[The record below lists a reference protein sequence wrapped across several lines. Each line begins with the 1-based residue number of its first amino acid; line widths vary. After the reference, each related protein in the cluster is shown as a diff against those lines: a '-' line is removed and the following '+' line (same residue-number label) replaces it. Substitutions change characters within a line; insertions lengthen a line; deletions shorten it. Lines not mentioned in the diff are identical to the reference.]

1 MIQEFIS
8 ATLLL
13 AVLLVVPGFLLL
25 KSFRISS
32 IRAVCFSPVIAL
44 FLYSLMGIILHKL
57 HIATAGVVL
66 SVPVIALSV
75 LVFCISSVIRVCKR
89 KRHQE
94 PFGTSR
100 SGLADQTIN
109 STLEEG
115 SRRSWLIL
123 LGYCA
128 VGAII
133 YSVVYLSAVPSL
145 NSVPEDYDNIFHFNL
160 IRSFVDSGSWSLLNS
175 SIYLD
180 TVGEYPAPFSAEGK
194 YYPAAWHILCAL
206 PISILEADIG
216 IAANALNL
224 VLVAFVVA
232 PAMFVFLS
240 SLFKNDRVKLALG
253 AVVVFA
259 FGAFPWVLLTFWP
272 LYPNLVGMMLVPLVC
287 TAFLITTER
296 GASSLKRVGYAALT
310 SICVSA
316 QAFSQPNSVFADVVI
331 LAPYVVYATTKAFSA
346 RIRRRMLESD
356 APSVDNEAS
365 RKSVKLSGSKRSLIF
380 GCAITGSILVI
391 WFVLTEAPFMQR
403 VVDFYTVPLMS
414 SSQALASS
422 LSLSLAINSPQYALG
437 LLVLAG
443 AAHILI
449 RDRGLIWLL
458 VSYLISLVFFVVAA
472 SFGDVWIKHF
482 LTGFWYTDPYRVAS
496 IVPIAGIPVAILG
509 LYGIG
514 ALLVDLIEKIV
525 SSATWLKGATYG
537 ILSLL
542 FAAAIYIPGVLG
554 SADSNI
560 FKFLRFASTDAAVA
574 ENRVAYSEAEKSFV
588 DQAKQIVGDDSVVL
602 NNPFD
607 GSMVAYGLSGLPVYN
622 RSRTSYDTPSES
634 HESAVFREHLNELAV
649 NQEVQDAIDTVGAEY
664 VLSLDKSANRMRIL
678 FYNYDRDVW
687 SGFTQLSDETPGL
700 ELVLSDGGMKLYKI
714 VV

>member
-13 AVLLVVPGFLLL
+13 VALLVVPGFLLL
-25 KSFRISS
+25 KSFRVSS

-57 HIATAGVVL
+57 HIATTGAIL
-66 SVPVIALSV
+66 SAPVIALSV
-75 LVFCISSVIRVCKR
+75 LVFCASSIIRVR
-89 KRHQE
+89 KGRKCPEH
-94 PFGTSR
+94 
-100 SGLADQTIN
+100 SGILQSGFVDRMVN
-109 STLEEG
+109 STLEKD
-115 SRRSWLIL
+115 SKRSWLIL
-123 LGYCA
+123 LYYCA

-133 YSVVYLSAVPSL
+133 YSVVYLSAIPSL
-145 NSVPEDYDNIFHFNL
+145 SSVPEDYDNIFHFNL

-206 PISILEADIG
+206 PVSILGANVG
-216 IAANALNL
+216 IVANALNL
-224 VLVAFVVA
+224 VLIAFVFA
-232 PAMFVFLS
+232 PAAFIFLS
-240 SLFKNDRVKLALG
+240 CLFKNDRTKLVLG

-259 FGAFPWVLLTFWP
+259 FGAFPWVILTFWP
-272 LYPNLVGMMLVPLVC
+272 LYPNLVAMMLVPLVC
-287 TAFLITTER
+287 AAFLIATEQD
-296 GASSLKRVGYAALT
+296 ASSLMRVGYAILT
-310 SICVSA
+310 IIGVCA
-316 QAFSQPNSVFADVVI
+316 QAFSQPNSIFADAVI
-331 LAPYVVYATTKAFSA
+331 LAPYVVYAVTKAFLAKSG
-346 RIRRRMLESD
+346 RRRSGSD
-356 APSVDNEAS
+356 DPYANSEAS
-365 RKSVKLSGSKRSLIF
+365 RESANFLRSKRSLIL
-380 GCAITGSILVI
+380 GCAITGLILVI
-391 WFVLTEAPFMQR
+391 WFALTEAPFMQR
-403 VVDFYTVPLMS
+403 VVDFYTAPLMS
-414 SSQALASS
+414 LSQALASS

-443 AAHILI
+443 AAYILI
-449 RDRGLIWLL
+449 RERSLIWLL
-458 VSYLISLVFFVVAA
+458 VSYLVSLLLFVVAA
-472 SFGDVWIKHF
+472 SFGDVWVKHF

-496 IVPIAGIPVAILG
+496 IVPIAGIPIALLG

-514 ALLVDLIEKIV
+514 VSLAGLIEKIAP
-525 SSATWLKGATYG
+525 SATRFKGVTYG
-537 ILSLL
+537 ILSFL

-574 ENRVAYSEAEKSFV
+574 ENRVAYSEAEKSFI
-588 DQAKQIVGDDSVVL
+588 DQAKQIVGDNAVVL

-622 RSRTSYDTPSES
+622 RSRTNYDTSSES
-634 HESAVFREHLNELAV
+634 HESAIFREHLSELAA
-649 NQEVQDAIDTVGAEY
+649 NQEVQDAIDAVGAEY
-664 VLSLDKSANRMRIL
+664 VLSFDKSANRMRIL
-678 FYNYDRDVW
+678 FYNYDREAW

-714 VV
+714 DV

>member
-25 KSFRISS
+25 KSFKISS

-57 HIATAGVVL
+57 HIATTGVVL
-66 SVPVIALSV
+66 SVSVIAFSV
-75 LVFCISSVIRVCKR
+75 LVFCISSVIRVRKR

-94 PFGTSR
+94 PSGSSR
-100 SGLADQTIN
+100 SGLVDQTVN
-109 STLEEG
+109 STLEEDP
-115 SRRSWLIL
+115 RRSWLIL

-206 PISILEADIG
+206 PVSILETDIG

-224 VLVAFVVA
+224 VLVAFVIA

-240 SLFKNDRVKLALG
+240 ILFKNDKVKLALG
-253 AVVVFA
+253 VVVVFA

-287 TAFLITTER
+287 TAFLIATER
-296 GASSLKRVGYAALT
+296 GVSSLKRESYAALT
-310 SICVSA
+310 IIGVSA
-316 QAFSQPNSVFADVVI
+316 QVFSQPNSVFADVVI
-331 LAPYVVYATTKAFSA
+331 LAPYVVYAATKAFSA
-346 RIRRRMLESD
+346 RSRRRRLVSD
-356 APSVDNEAS
+356 VPSVDSEVS

-380 GCAITGSILVI
+380 GCAITGLILVI
-391 WFVLTEAPFMQR
+391 WFALTEAPFLQR

-422 LSLSLAINSPQYALG
+422 LSLSLAVNSPQYALG

-443 AAHILI
+443 VAYILI

-458 VSYLISLVFFVVAA
+458 VSYLVSLLLFVVAV
-472 SFGDVWIKHF
+472 SFGNVWIKHF

-496 IVPIAGIPVAILG
+496 IVPIAGIPVALLG

-514 ALLVDLIEKIV
+514 VLLVGHIEKIV
-525 SSATWLKGATYG
+525 SSATWLKGVTYS

-554 SADSNI
+554 SADSNV
-560 FKFLRFASTDAAVA
+560 FKFLRFASADATVA

-622 RSRTSYDTPSES
+622 RSRTNYDTPSES